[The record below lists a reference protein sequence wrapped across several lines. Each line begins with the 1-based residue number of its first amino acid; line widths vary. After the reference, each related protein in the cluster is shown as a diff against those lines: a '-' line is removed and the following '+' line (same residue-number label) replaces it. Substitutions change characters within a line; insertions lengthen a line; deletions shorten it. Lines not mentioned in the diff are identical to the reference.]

1 MIGFDK
7 TAAISFLIG
16 YFIVGI
22 GFFPV
27 EREGAFE
34 HFIWLIMG
42 LIGSILIGFIFGIIK
57 FIKFKKYNL
66 RTEVYNNSR
75 R

>member
-7 TAAISFLIG
+7 TAAIGFLIG

-27 EREGAFE
+27 ERKGTFE
-34 HFIWLIMG
+34 HFIWLVMG
-42 LIGSILIGFIFGIIK
+42 LMGAILMGFIFGIIK
-57 FIKFKKYNL
+57 FIKFKKHNI
-66 RTEVYNNSR
+66 RTEDYNNSR